1 MKKYLVLLVLFMM
14 GYSSTFATVEDTSV
28 LDQLNGTATKT
39 SQDFKLRK
47 FSSCQNVEDIMNKYV
62 QEYYK
67 NNPPIY
73 YGRGGGPVMMEDAV
87 AAPSVWAVAKD
98 SNASVQQTTTSGS
111 SGWNQDYS
119 KTNTQVSGVDESDI
133 VKTDGTYIYYMS
145 DSYDAVTGKQ
155 SKYVFIAKAT
165 PAKGMEVLRKIKIPD
180 TFYNTDLYITDNKL
194 VILSTGSNQYDY
206 SRFWINRNQRTFV
219 MVFDKTDINNLK
231 LQKLYVVDGYYTK
244 SRKIGD
250 TLYVIS
256 NNSISFPYYNYPVS
270 MAKGG
275 IAPTATDVPV
285 FDIKNAMPKEIDI
298 SRDDNGTLKIKGQ
311 SFPYNIQ
318 TGDVANCNE
327 VQYFLP
333 DEDTMKKYT
342 LQPNYNIISM
352 IDLAHPTAKVKNKVI
367 FGSLNEV
374 YMSEKNLYITSNLYE
389 NNTWQCPVGAMCM
402 RPWYPTGENTL
413 IHKLNVSGLNVDY
426 QDSAVVP
433 GSPLTQYSMDEK
445 DDNFRIITSQWS
457 PDRQSNLY
465 ILDSKLNQLSA
476 LEGLGKW
483 EGFQSS
489 RYISDKLFMVTFK
502 QTDPFTAIDLADPK
516 NPKILWELK
525 IPWYSTYLHP
535 YDDTHI
541 IGLGYDTTTNQ
552 WGGTQ
557 QNGLKVDLYEVNYD
571 KKCGD
576 SNLTSDEKKGCSD
589 GTYKWIIVKQ
599 LQTKSF
605 GNSGSYSEAL
615 NNPRMFVWNAAKK
628 LLLLPAT
635 IYSSAPATPYVY
647 TDFFNGMLGIN
658 IDTTGI
664 WEKFRVSHIDTAG
677 LEEKR
682 KTDCAPY
689 LTTTSTAGQCR
700 KLLDGTQYCPPVQQ
714 TYVPEYCYADSSLGS
729 YLAQTSWN
737 FSQSFIKRA
746 LYIGDNAYAISDK
759 KIGAYDIGS
768 GKELG
773 TVDLK

>member
-1 MKKYLVLLVLFMM
+1 
-14 GYSSTFATVEDTSV
+14 
-28 LDQLNGTATKT
+28 
-39 SQDFKLRK
+39 
-47 FSSCQNVEDIMNKYV
+47 
-62 QEYYK
+62 
-67 NNPPIY
+67 
-73 YGRGGGPVMMEDAV
+73 
-87 AAPSVWAVAKD
+87 
-98 SNASVQQTTTSGS
+98 
-111 SGWNQDYS
+111 
-119 KTNTQVSGVDESDI
+119 
-133 VKTDGTYIYYMS
+133 MS

-476 LEGLGKW
+476 LEGLGK
-483 EGFQSS
+483 
-489 RYISDKLFMVTFK
+489 
-502 QTDPFTAIDLADPK
+502 
-516 NPKILWELK
+516 
-525 IPWYSTYLHP
+525 
-535 YDDTHI
+535 
-541 IGLGYDTTTNQ
+541 
-552 WGGTQ
+552 
-557 QNGLKVDLYEVNYD
+557 
-571 KKCGD
+571 
-576 SNLTSDEKKGCSD
+576 
-589 GTYKWIIVKQ
+589 
-599 LQTKSF
+599 
-605 GNSGSYSEAL
+605 
-615 NNPRMFVWNAAKK
+615 
-628 LLLLPAT
+628 
-635 IYSSAPATPYVY
+635 
-647 TDFFNGMLGIN
+647 
-658 IDTTGI
+658 
-664 WEKFRVSHIDTAG
+664 
-677 LEEKR
+677 
-682 KTDCAPY
+682 
-689 LTTTSTAGQCR
+689 
-700 KLLDGTQYCPPVQQ
+700 
-714 TYVPEYCYADSSLGS
+714 
-729 YLAQTSWN
+729 
-737 FSQSFIKRA
+737 
-746 LYIGDNAYAISDK
+746 
-759 KIGAYDIGS
+759 
-768 GKELG
+768 
-773 TVDLK
+773 